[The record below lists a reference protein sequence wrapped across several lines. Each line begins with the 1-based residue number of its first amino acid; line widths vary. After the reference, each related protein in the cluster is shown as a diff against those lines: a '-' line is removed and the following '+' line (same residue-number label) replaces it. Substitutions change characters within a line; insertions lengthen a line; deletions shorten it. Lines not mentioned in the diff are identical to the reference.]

1 MQGALFRG
9 RLAQRLIE
17 GSYSIKAA
25 AFSRQTPATLR
36 IATVPQSPTANTF
49 RGAIQTAGQF
59 AINDKWVWG
68 WTGLLMTDT
77 QFLFDY
83 KLSQFTGSF
92 DPFRTGVAA
101 EGVSQLYLTGAG
113 ERSYF
118 DIRTIY
124 YYGFS
129 ELDNQKQIPIIHP
142 VLDYSNV
149 LPQPVFD
156 GELSY
161 KFNLTSLTRQD
172 AEFNAITQGA
182 ADQNLC
188 ASNNPAS

>member
-1 MQGALFRG
+1 M
-9 RLAQRLIE
+9 
-17 GSYSIKAA
+17 
-25 AFSRQTPATLR
+25 
-36 IATVPQSPTANTF
+36 
-49 RGAIQTAGQF
+49 
-59 AINDKWVWG
+59 NDKWVWG

-83 KLSQFTGSF
+83 QLSQFTGSF

-188 ASNNPAS
+188 VSQQPSRPHPGQLPAAWHCGHLYARVRRRGLATHPRTRTTAR